1 MTFRARPVTRPA
13 RRLPA
18 QDDRRQQVV
27 LRFGFLALPIV
38 AVLMLAGVAGST
50 YYADHL
56 TAVASVDGTGI
67 SRDQWAAQQKVDA
80 FRYSVLERR
89 IAGAQAAGQLDQ
101 ATAQQDLQYVKQQ
114 VADIPAAS
122 VQELIDRALQ
132 EKLAAQMGITVSGAE
147 VDAQLAKEATTVE
160 QRKVLA
166 IIVTPGASPAGG
178 AAQGGSPAASGAPA
192 PGAAASPAPSAGA
205 SPAATKVSATKAPAT
220 KAPATKATATR
231 APATKAPAAR
241 TPAPSATPSPAPT
254 PTPAASPGPP
264 TAAGEAQARSL
275 ADQALAE
282 LQAGTPFDQ
291 VARAFSTD
299 ASATSGG
306 DYGYI
311 TATDPVDPAWVAA
324 LFALPAGGT
333 TDVML
338 GADGTFRIGRV
349 AAIVPAATDPHYQQ
363 ELAQA
368 GVSLAAYRDAIRGDL
383 IRQKLEAK
391 VLADA
396 TTGSIEQV
404 HAWEI
409 RIASGDTVTARL
421 QAIQQAL
428 AQPGA
433 GFAAVA
439 RVNSDAPDADS
450 GGDMGWIAPY
460 QLAPAVQDVL
470 FGLKVGQVSRPVV
483 ESDGT
488 YLYLVSE
495 RAQRPVDPTQQAEL
509 AANAFTNWYTTQ
521 RAKASIWRSPDVP
534 AATAGQA

>member
-1 MTFRARPVTRPA
+1 MTFRARPVTRPV

-18 QDDRRQQVV
+18 QDDRRQQVAV
-27 LRFGFLALPIV
+27 RFGFIALPIV
-38 AVLMLAGVAGST
+38 AVLMLAGIAGST

-56 TAVASVDGTGI
+56 TAVASVDGIGI

-114 VADIPAAS
+114 IADIPAAS
-122 VQELIDRALQ
+122 VQELIDRVLQ
-132 EKLAAQMGITVSGAE
+132 EKLATQMGITVSGAE

-166 IIVTPGASPAGG
+166 IIVTPGAIPAGG
-178 AAQGGSPAASGAPA
+178 AAPGAFPAGSGTPA
-192 PGAAASPAPSAGA
+192 PGVTPSPAPSA
-205 SPAATKVSATKAPAT
+205 
-220 KAPATKATATR
+220 
-231 APATKAPAAR
+231 
-241 TPAPSATPSPAPT
+241 APT
-254 PTPAASPGPP
+254 ASPGTSSAGSPGTP
-264 TAAGEAQARSL
+264 TAAEEAQARSL
-275 ADQALAE
+275 ADQALVE

-291 VARAFSTD
+291 VAGAFSTD

-333 TDVML
+333 TDVMQ

-363 ELAQA
+363 ELVQA
-368 GVSLAAYRDAIRGDL
+368 GVSLVAYRDAIHGDL
-383 IRQKLEAK
+383 IRQKLAAK

-409 RIASGDTVTARL
+409 RVAAGDTVTARL

-433 GFAAVA
+433 DFAAVA
-439 RVNSDAPDADS
+439 RVNSDAPDADA

-470 FGLKVGQVSRPVV
+470 FGLKVGQVSRPVAQ
-483 ESDGT
+483 SDGT

-495 RAQRPVDPTQQAEL
+495 RAQRPVDATQQADL
-509 AANAFTNWYTTQ
+509 AASAFAYWYQAQ
-521 RAKASIWRSPDVP
+521 RAKATIWRSPDVP

>member
-1 MTFRARPVTRPA
+1 MTFRARPVTRPV

-18 QDDRRQQVV
+18 QDDHRQRIVV
-27 LRFGFLALPIV
+27 RFGFLALPIV
-38 AVLMLAGVAGST
+38 AVLMLGGVAGST

-56 TAVASVDGTGI
+56 TVVASVDGIGI
-67 SRDQWAAQQKVDA
+67 TRDQWAAQQQVDA

-114 VADIPAAS
+114 IADIPAAS
-122 VQELIDRALQ
+122 IQELIDRVLQ

-160 QRKVLA
+160 QRNVLA
-166 IIVTPGASPAGG
+166 IIVTPGATPAGG
-178 AAQGGSPAASGAPA
+178 AAPGGSPAAGGAPA

-205 SPAATKVSATKAPAT
+205 SPAATKAPAT

-254 PTPAASPGPP
+254 PAPTPAPAASPGTP
-264 TAAGEAQARSL
+264 TAAEEAQARSL

-291 VARAFSTD
+291 VARASSTD

-333 TDVML
+333 TDVMQ

-363 ELAQA
+363 ELVQA

-396 TTGSIEQV
+396 TAGSIEQV

-428 AQPGA
+428 TQPGA
-433 GFAAVA
+433 GFTTVA

-460 QLAPAVQDVL
+460 QLAPAVQAVL

-483 ESDGT
+483 QSDGT
-488 YLYLVSE
+488 YLYLVGE

>member
-1 MTFRARPVTRPA
+1 MTFRARPVTRRV

-27 LRFGFLALPIV
+27 VRLGFIVLPIV

-56 TAVASVDGTGI
+56 AAVASVDGTGI

-80 FRYSVLERR
+80 FRYSVLERQ
-89 IAGAQAAGQLDQ
+89 IASAETAGRLDQ
-101 ATAQQDLQYVKQQ
+101 ATAQQDLQYVRQQ
-114 VADIPAAS
+114 VAAIPSTS
-122 VQELIDRALQ
+122 VQELIDRVLQ
-132 EKLAAQMGITVSGAE
+132 EKLATQMGITVSDAE
-147 VDAQLAKEATTVE
+147 VEAQLAKEATTVE
-160 QRKVLA
+160 QRRVLA
-166 IIVTPGASPAGG
+166 IIV
-178 AAQGGSPAASGAPA
+178 A
-192 PGAAASPAPSAGA
+192 PGANPAVGTAPSGSPTPAAGTAASPTPSAGA
-205 SPAATKVSATKAPAT
+205 SPAA
-220 KAPATKATATR
+220 R
-231 APATKAPAAR
+231 APATKALATKAPIPSA
-241 TPAPSATPSPAPT
+241 TPAVTPSPAPSAV
-254 PTPAASPGPP
+254 PAVSPGVP
-264 TAAGEAQARSL
+264 TAAQEAQAKSL
-275 ADQALAE
+275 ADRALAE
-282 LQAGTPFDQ
+282 LQAGTPLDQ
-291 VARAFSTD
+291 VARALSTD
-299 ASATSGG
+299 TSATSGG

-333 TDVML
+333 TGVIQ

-383 IRQKLEAK
+383 IRQKLAAK
-391 VLADA
+391 ILADA
-396 TTGSIEQV
+396 TAGSIEQV

-409 RIASGDTVTARL
+409 RIAAGDTVTARV
-421 QAIQQAL
+421 QSIEQAL

-433 GFAAVA
+433 DFAAIA
-439 RVNSDAPDADS
+439 RVNSDAADADL

-470 FGLKVGQVSRPVV
+470 FGLKVGQVSPPVAQ
-483 ESDGT
+483 SDGT

-495 RAQRPVDPTQQAEL
+495 RAQRPVDAMQQA
-509 AANAFTNWYTTQ
+509 AAGRERVRQ
-521 RAKASIWRSPDVP
+521 LVPRRSGRRPASGDRPTSRPRRP
-534 AATAGQA
+534 ARGRERCER

>member
-1 MTFRARPVTRPA
+1 MTFRARPVTRPV

-18 QDDRRQQVV
+18 QDDHRQRIVV
-27 LRFGFLALPIV
+27 RFGFIALPIV
-38 AVLMLAGVAGST
+38 AVLILAGVAGSS

-56 TAVASVDGTGI
+56 TVVASVDGTGI
-67 SRDQWAAQQKVDA
+67 TRDQWAAQQKVDA
-80 FRYSVLERR
+80 FRYSILERR

-114 VADIPAAS
+114 IADIPAAS
-122 VQELIDRALQ
+122 VQELIDRVLQ

-178 AAQGGSPAASGAPA
+178 AAPGGSPAASGAPA
-192 PGAAASPAPSAGA
+192 PAAAASPVPSAGT
-205 SPAATKVSATKAPAT
+205 SPAATKAPA
-220 KAPATKATATR
+220 AKATATR

-241 TPAPSATPSPAPT
+241 TPAPSATPSPAPSAA
-254 PTPAASPGPP
+254 PAASPGASPGTA
-264 TAAGEAQARSL
+264 TAAEEAQARSL
-275 ADQALAE
+275 ADQALAQ

-324 LFALPAGGT
+324 LFALPAGGMT
-333 TDVML
+333 GVMQ

-349 AAIVPAATDPHYQQ
+349 TAIVPAATDPRYQQ

-383 IRQKLEAK
+383 IRQKLAAK
-391 VLADA
+391 VLTDA

-404 HAWEI
+404 HAREI
-409 RIASGDTVTARL
+409 RIASGDTATARL

-433 GFAAVA
+433 DFAAVA
-439 RVNSDAPDADS
+439 RVNSDSPDADS

-483 ESDGT
+483 QSDGI

-495 RAQRPVDPTQQAEL
+495 RAQRPVDATQRAAL

-521 RAKASIWRSPDVP
+521 RAKAGIWRSPDVP
-534 AATAGQA
+534 AATPGQA

>member
-27 LRFGFLALPIV
+27 VRFGFLALPIV

-50 YYADHL
+50 YYAEHL

-114 VADIPAAS
+114 IADIPAAS

-132 EKLAAQMGITVSGAE
+132 DELAARMGITVSGAE
-147 VDAQLAKEATTVE
+147 VDAQLARDATTVE

-178 AAQGGSPAASGAPA
+178 AAPGGSPAASGAPA
-192 PGAAASPAPSAGA
+192 PGAAASPTPSAGA
-205 SPAATKVSATKAPAT
+205 SPAAT

-241 TPAPSATPSPAPT
+241 TPAPSATPSAAPT

-264 TAAGEAQARSL
+264 TAAEEAQARSL

-299 ASATSGG
+299 ASATTGG

-311 TATDPVDPAWVAA
+311 TATDPADPAWVAA

-333 TDVML
+333 TDVMQ

-363 ELAQA
+363 EIVQA

-460 QLAPAVQDVL
+460 QLAPAVQAVL
-470 FGLKVGQVSRPVV
+470 FGLKVGQVSRPIVQ
-483 ESDGT
+483 SDGT
-488 YLYLVSE
+488 YLYLVGE